1 MGRKEKQAVEYRY
14 YEMPED
20 TFIITLTGP
29 AWVENR
35 GDDQPHYHNYLE
47 VGYCRKGRGTMALG
61 QESYAFTD
69 GCLIVIPP
77 NFAHSTMNMKGVLT
91 HWEYIY
97 VDGEGFLR
105 KWYRDNPLF
114 TEEVLHR
121 INSLALCSTGQEHQS
136 LVRLMQGIVREMQ
149 DKGPYYGEKVRGMTL
164 ALLLDIARMG
174 SQPALK
180 LPFKDRVGG
189 IVSEA
194 VDFVS
199 IYYGRQLRVEDLA
212 ARCSVSES
220 YFRKVFGEAMH
231 MTPMEYINLVR
242 IHMACQ
248 LLEKT
253 EDPVRDIAERVGL
266 PSLATFNRNFEK
278 ILGMS
283 PGAWRKHSEYGERR
297 LRDYRV
303 AVQQG
308 WKTDWFWSHTMDRAK
323 NGRKPYEG

>member
-1 MGRKEKQAVEYRY
+1 MGRKEKRDVEYRY
-14 YEMPED
+14 YEMPKD
-20 TFIITLTGP
+20 TFIIALTGP
-29 AWVENR
+29 AWVESR

-47 VGYCRKGRGTMALG
+47 IGYCRKGRGTMTLG
-61 QESYAFTD
+61 HEDYTFTND
-69 GCLIVIPP
+69 CLIVIPP
-77 NFAHSTMNMKGVLT
+77 NLTHSTMNQKGRLT

-97 VDGEGFLR
+97 VDGEGFLK
-105 KWYRDNPLF
+105 KWYREKPLF

-121 INSLALCSTGQEHQS
+121 INSLKFCGTGQEHSS
-136 LVRLMQGIVREMQ
+136 LVRMMQGIVREMLEN
-149 DKGPYYGEKVRGMTL
+149 GPYYQEKLRGMTL
-164 ALLLDIARMG
+164 SLLLEIARMG
-174 SQPALK
+174 KEPALK
-180 LPFKDRVGG
+180 LPFRERMGG

-199 IYYGRQLRVEDLA
+199 IYYANPLRVEDLA
-212 ARCSVSES
+212 DRCSVSES

-242 IHMACQ
+242 IHMACR

-278 ILGMS
+278 ILGMP
-283 PGAWRKHSEYGERR
+283 PGAWRKHSEYGERK

-308 WKTDWFWSHTMDRAK
+308 WKKDWCWSHTMDQGKIR
-323 NGRKPYEG
+323 RKAYEE

>member
-1 MGRKEKQAVEYRY
+1 MGRKVKQDVEYRY
-14 YEMPED
+14 YEMPKD

-29 AWVENR
+29 AWVESR
-35 GDDQPHYHNYLE
+35 GDDRPHYHNYLE
-47 VGYCRKGRGTMALG
+47 VGYCRKGRGVMILD
-61 QESYAFTD
+61 QEEYEFTD
-69 GCLIVIPP
+69 DCLVVIPP
-77 NFAHSTMNMKGVLT
+77 EFTHSTLNVKGELT

-97 VDGEGFLR
+97 VDGKGFFH
-105 KWYRDNPLF
+105 KYYRDNPIF
-114 TEEVLHR
+114 AEEVLHR
-121 INSLALCSTGQEHQS
+121 INSLSLCTTGQEHPS
-136 LVRLMQGIVREMQ
+136 LVRLMQEIVKEME
-149 DKGPYYGEKVRGMTL
+149 DNGPYYREMVRGLILT
-164 ALLLDIARMG
+164 LLLETARIG
-174 SQPALK
+174 KQPAVK
-180 LPFKDRVGG
+180 VPFKDRMGG

-194 VDFVS
+194 VDYVS

-212 ARCSVSES
+212 FRCSVSES

-253 EDPVRDIAERVGL
+253 EDSVRNIAERVGL
-266 PSLATFNRNFEK
+266 PSLTTFNRNFEK

-283 PGAWRKHSEYGERR
+283 PGAWRKHSECGEHR

-308 WKTDWFWSHTMDRAK
+308 WKKDWFWSHTMDQGK
-323 NGRKPYEG
+323 TGRNSYEG